1 MDYINENP
9 QTLAEMERAAY
20 ITGDTRTADMLGA
33 IIEGGIAIDEAADV
47 ETLEDWEKENGPASE
62 YRDFFTLCFDNL
74 GARYPCAS
82 ITSNHDQ
89 GVIFQA
95 IRLGEEARDLLQRIA
110 LDNGNFA
117 DQARA
122 LLAGDTQ

>member
-9 QTLAEMERAAY
+9 QTLSEMERAAY
-20 ITGDTRTADMLGA
+20 ISGDTRTADMLA
-33 IIEGGIAIDEAADV
+33 AVMEGVVAIDAADDV
-47 ETLEDWEKENGPASE
+47 ETLAQWENENGPASE

-74 GARYPCAS
+74 GAHYPCAS
-82 ITSNHDQ
+82 ITSDYDQ

-117 DQARA
+117 DEARA
-122 LLAGDTQ
+122 LLAGDC